1 MAMETPATRALA
13 AAGIAFRAAAYDYDP
28 GAERTGLQAAAALG
42 VAPAVL
48 FKTLMI
54 AVDGQPACVA
64 LPSDRTLSMK
74 RAAAALGGKAA
85 EMLAPAV
92 AERLTGFHTGGIS
105 PFGQKRRHRVLF
117 DDSCLSLP
125 EMALNGGKRG
135 LILFMSPAEAIRA
148 AGAITAAV
156 TA

>member
-13 AAGIAFRAAAYDYDP
+13 AVGVTFRPAPYDYDP
-28 GAERTGLQAAAALG
+28 GAERTGVQAAAALG

-54 AVDGQPACVA
+54 AVDGRPACVA
-64 LPSDRTLSMK
+64 IPSDRTLSMK
-74 RAAAALGGKAA
+74 RAAAARGATAA
-85 EMLAPAV
+85 EMLAPAD

-105 PFGQKRRHRVLF
+105 PFGQKKRHRVLF
-117 DDSCLSLP
+117 DDSCLALP

-135 LILFMSPAEAIRA
+135 LILFMAPSEAIRA
-148 AGAITAAV
+148 AGAITAPV